1 MKKIYI
7 FMAALATVA
16 FASCQ
21 KEKPFDEGTL
31 GKNELVFLL
40 QGGASTR
47 GAETVSIEQKGV
59 TLPVETEN
67 GTAFFLEETI
77 TDLNSYSP
85 ATKGTPAYTGNVGIL
100 YHNLSLVAKNGNTE
114 TPANFYAMD
123 NAAQEG
129 AGWRYRGEFDEN
141 AWPES
146 GALDFYLWMPADTA
160 SLGFKNFQLGK
171 TNADL
176 NFTFNYTSPET
187 AAAQKDIIFAAR
199 QITKAERDENRVNG
213 VPVLFHHA
221 LTGVKFATANHMSG
235 LAEGTRTYITKISLS
250 GVKSEGSCTVTPR
263 KETNGYVDN
272 QTGDYSSGD
281 GTFTS
286 GTVAWTY
293 TKNSE
298 GKEKTGTFY
307 QGFDESNYAENI
319 YEGSE
324 LLTPTI
330 TPSFFAEDK
339 VAGFTGN
346 KTTDWNIN
354 DQDGSLTFW
363 FIPQELADTVS
374 LNIEFYIDAGG
385 KHSETIKASIPN
397 FGELTKNAKW
407 KAGQLRTY
415 VLKATEVAVTV
426 EDEMSADG
434 KTKTMIQV
442 RNMGNVP
449 EWVRATIVGYWA
461 DAEGNAVYGY
471 TSNELEAD
479 GKTYKSDAFFEPWN
493 LSYEIAKSGYS
504 FEGSYGTFSGID
516 SNWELGSDGYYYY
529 KNIIGVDQAATTNLF
544 STYAINTTNI
554 PQIYPLDRNTL
565 KRSTDPIDVHL
576 EMKIV
581 VQAILAKAE
590 QKKDDDGHYTYT
602 ASETYKQAWADARI
616 VEQVE
621 GN

>member
-21 KEKPFDEGTL
+21 KEKPFTEGTL
-31 GKNELVFLL
+31 GENELVFLL

-47 GAETVSIEQKGV
+47 SAESIPTEQKGV
-59 TLPVETEN
+59 TLPVESKN

-77 TDLNSYSP
+77 VDLNSYSP
-85 ATKGTPAYTGNVGIL
+85 ATKGTPAYTGNVGNL
-100 YHNLSLVAKNGNTE
+100 YHNLSLVAKNGSTE

-123 NAAQEG
+123 DAAQEG

-141 AWPES
+141 AWPTN

-160 SLGFKNFQLGK
+160 NLGFKNFQRGK
-171 TNADL
+171 TNEDL
-176 NFTFNYTSPET
+176 NFTFNYTSPAT
-187 AAAQKDIIFAAR
+187 ASAQKDILFAAR
-199 QITKAERDENRVNG
+199 PITKAERDENRVDG

-250 GVKSEGSCTVTPR
+250 GVKSEGFCTVTPR
-263 KETNGYVDN
+263 KENNAYVDDPTN
-272 QTGDYSSGD
+272 DYSSGD
-281 GTFTS
+281 GTFTT

-293 TKNSE
+293 TKDAE
-298 GKEKTGTFY
+298 GAEKTGTFS
-307 QGFDESNYAENI
+307 QTFDETNYAENI
-319 YEGSE
+319 YSGST
-324 LLTPTI
+324 LLTPETA
-330 TPSFFAEDK
+330 PNFFAEDK
-339 VAGFTGN
+339 VSGFTGN

-385 KHSETIKASIPN
+385 KASETIKASIPN

-426 EDEMSADG
+426 EDEMSTDG
-434 KTKTMIQV
+434 MTKTMIQV

-471 TSNELEAD
+471 TSNATDSE
-479 GKTYKSDAFFEPWN
+479 GKYTSDAFFEPWT
-493 LSYEIAKSGYS
+493 LSKEIAGTGYS
-504 FEGSYGTFSGID
+504 FTGSYGTFSGFN
-516 SNWELGSDGYYYY
+516 SNWAQGSDGYYYY

-590 QKKDDDGHYTYT
+590 QKKDDDGNYTYT
-602 ASETYKQAWADARI
+602 ASETYQQAWADARI